1 MQSVCEKNGI
11 SPNAVVSMWGA
22 VLDKE
27 KIKNV
32 SIPVL
37 LVHGTEDEIVPFKEG
52 QMLNLDSIRER
63 NQDLLGYGTIAS
75 SFNISFTS
83 PMFYGSFVV
92 DSILKRHRVSHET
105 YFENGVG
112 HEFYNNTAY
121 KIKVFEKILKFL
133 YKLALR

>member
-52 QMLNLDSIRER
+52 RMLNLDSIRER

-83 PMFYGSFVV
+83 PMFYGSYVV
-92 DSILKRHRVSHET
+92 DSVFNQYGYVHET
-105 YFENGVG
+105 FFQNGVG
-112 HEFYNNTAY
+112 HEFYNKEFY
-121 KIKVFEKILKFL
+121 KTQLLKRIIEFL
-133 YKLALR
+133 YKYSKL

>member
-11 SPNAVVSMWGA
+11 SPNVVVSMWGA

-52 QMLNLDSIRER
+52 RMLNLDSIRER
-63 NQDLLGYGTIAS
+63 NRDLLGYGAIAS
-75 SFNISFTS
+75 SFNIIFTS

-92 DSILKRHRVSHET
+92 DSILKRHRVSH
-105 YFENGVG
+105 
-112 HEFYNNTAY
+112 
-121 KIKVFEKILKFL
+121 
-133 YKLALR
+133 